1 MADRTTGAA
10 RSFDETNG
18 IAGSAKSIEDD
29 LAQLRADLKALTAN
43 VAGLAKEKGGEMKAE
58 LGAQA
63 EKAMASGRQAAENM
77 QDAVR
82 ERPMTSVF
90 VAFGVGILIGH
101 LLDRR

>member
-1 MADRTTGAA
+1 MADRV
-10 RSFDETNG
+10 
-18 IAGSAKSIEDD
+18 AGSAKSIEDD
-29 LAQLRADLKALTAN
+29 LAALREDLKALSAS
-43 VAGLAKEKGGEMKAE
+43 VAGLAKEKGGELRAE

-63 EKAMASGRQAAENM
+63 DKAMATGRQATENV

-90 VAFGVGILIGH
+90 VAFGVGVLIGH